1 MSSVPQIFSNFVI
14 FQTTTGKIN
23 IDVYFQD
30 ETLWLTQKNMA
41 ELFEVNVPAISK
53 HLDNIYGEGELI
65 KEATVSI
72 LEIVQDEGGRRVKRK
87 VEYYNLHAILAVGYR
102 VNSGRAI
109 EFRKWAS
116 TILEEYIIKGFAMD
130 DERLK
135 QMKHFG
141 KDYFDEML
149 ERIREIRVSERRLYQ
164 KITDIYALSAD
175 YDTESDITKH
185 FFASVQNKLHWAITG
200 KTAAEIIYSEADSTK
215 AFMGL
220 KTWKQAP
227 KGKILKSDVIVAK
240 NYLSEEHIKTLNALV
255 NSYLDLAESRATN
268 RKVMNMKD
276 WDSYLQQFL
285 ELAGHPI
292 LDHVGTISMLEAKL
306 KAENES
312 EQYRVIQDRLYES
325 DFDRLVQNMNLL
337 K

>member
-185 FFASVQNKLHWAITG
+185 FFASVQNKLHWAIT
-200 KTAAEIIYSEADSTK
+200 
-215 AFMGL
+215 
-220 KTWKQAP
+220 
-227 KGKILKSDVIVAK
+227 
-240 NYLSEEHIKTLNALV
+240 
-255 NSYLDLAESRATN
+255 
-268 RKVMNMKD
+268 
-276 WDSYLQQFL
+276 
-285 ELAGHPI
+285 
-292 LDHVGTISMLEAKL
+292 
-306 KAENES
+306 
-312 EQYRVIQDRLYES
+312 
-325 DFDRLVQNMNLL
+325 
-337 K
+337 